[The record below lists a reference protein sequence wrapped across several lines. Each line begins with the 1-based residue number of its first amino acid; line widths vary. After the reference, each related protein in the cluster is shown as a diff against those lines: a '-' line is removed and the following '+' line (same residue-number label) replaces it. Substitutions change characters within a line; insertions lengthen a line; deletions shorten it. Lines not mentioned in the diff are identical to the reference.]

1 MSALLL
7 DLVDA
12 LGAVSPQSAALVAL
26 LAPFADA
33 VPAVAAVLVDAG
45 VSVGN
50 VLASSDEGS
59 PAWLLAA
66 GPAAGGGIYWTL
78 FRYYRNTDKSHQF
91 ERETIIESQPVQGSD
106 VKVDE
111 VRGTKRSRIDGD
123 NGSNYRQRVQRVR

>member
-1 MSALLL
+1 MSSLIL
-7 DLVDA
+7 DLV
-12 LGAVSPQSAALVAL
+12 GAI
-26 LAPFADA
+26 APFADA
-33 VPAVAAVLVDAG
+33 IPAASAALLDAG
-45 VSVGN
+45 AFVGN
-50 VLASSDEGS
+50 VLASSSDEGS